1 MTLNTIHRM
10 RRGFTMLE
18 LQVAL
23 ILLTF
28 GFVTLSSLMMSQSR
42 VTNHV
47 RGDFKPDAKLYLTQ
61 SVDPWIRAM
70 DIPAR
75 ITATELTLTVPT
87 PVSNPANE
95 VKILSQHN
103 GLTDES
109 ITLEVQLHPN

>member
-1 MTLNTIHRM
+1 MNYRQH

-28 GFVTLSSLMMSQSR
+28 GFVTLSSLMMSQTR
-42 VTNHV
+42 VTKKV
-47 RGDFKPDAKLYLTQ
+47 QGDFTPGAKLYLTQ
-61 SVDPWIRAM
+61 SVDPWVRQM

-75 ITATELTLTVPT
+75 ISATELNLTAPT
-87 PVSNPANE
+87 PVSNPLNE
-95 VKILSQHN
+95 VKILSQQN

-109 ITLEVQLHPN
+109 ITLSVQLHPTN